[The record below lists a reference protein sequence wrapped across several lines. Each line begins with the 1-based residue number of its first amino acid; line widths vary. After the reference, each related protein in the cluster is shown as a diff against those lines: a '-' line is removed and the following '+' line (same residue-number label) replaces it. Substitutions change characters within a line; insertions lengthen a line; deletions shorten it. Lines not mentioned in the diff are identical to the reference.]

1 MLVMNRWERER
12 LQERRQELI
21 TMAGRR
27 NLGRHNSV
35 RFMCCLSLK
44 TLDTYTALSSPPILG
59 NELNVG
65 LCIEGLPPLLAG
77 AAGLRHWT
85 PGLQG
90 DDVLAT

>member
-1 MLVMNRWERER
+1 MMNRWERER

-35 RFMCCLSLK
+35 GFMCCLSLK

>member
-1 MLVMNRWERER
+1 
-12 LQERRQELI
+12 
-21 TMAGRR
+21 MAGRR

-35 RFMCCLSLK
+35 GFMCCLSLK
-44 TLDTYTALSSPPILG
+44 TLDTYTALSSLPILG

-65 LCIEGLPPLLAG
+65 LCIEGLPLLLAG

-90 DDVLAT
+90 DGVLAT